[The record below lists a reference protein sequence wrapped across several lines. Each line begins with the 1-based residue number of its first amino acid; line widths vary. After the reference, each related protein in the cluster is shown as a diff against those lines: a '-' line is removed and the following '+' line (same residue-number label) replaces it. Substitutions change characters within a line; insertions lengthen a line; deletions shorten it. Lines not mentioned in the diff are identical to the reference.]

1 MKWIWMMVGLVGC
14 AEGKG
19 GEFAE
24 CDADGLVGVGE
35 ATVDGIDWTASVG
48 TWMEAG
54 SAVQLNLQGSIDIG
68 MSLRGTR
75 SQSGQSVAD
84 AVSEGGFPIVVD
96 LAGEDGSGS
105 VMDQRNGLD
114 SFASSQPGGSGS
126 MSILEQNDTALIV
139 CFDFDAVNAD
149 GVIMEVRGGKAEVQ
163 AQ

>member
-1 MKWIWMMVGLVGC
+1 MKWIWLAVVLFGC

-24 CDADGLVGVGE
+24 CDADGLPGVGE
-35 ATVDGIDWTASVG
+35 ASVDGIDWTTSVA

-54 SAVQLNLQGSIDIG
+54 SAVQFNLQGSIDIG

-75 SQSGQSVAD
+75 SQSGASVAD
-84 AVSEGGFPIVVD
+84 AVGDRAFPIVVD

-126 MSILEQNDTALIV
+126 MSILEQRDSALIV

>member
-1 MKWIWMMVGLVGC
+1 M
-14 AEGKG
+14 
-19 GEFAE
+19 
-24 CDADGLVGVGE
+24 
-35 ATVDGIDWTASVG
+35 
-48 TWMEAG
+48 
-54 SAVQLNLQGSIDIG
+54 
-68 MSLRGTR
+68 
-75 SQSGQSVAD
+75 AD
-84 AVSEGGFPIVVD
+84 AVTEGRFPIVVD

-126 MSILEQNDTALIV
+126 MSILDQNDTSLIV